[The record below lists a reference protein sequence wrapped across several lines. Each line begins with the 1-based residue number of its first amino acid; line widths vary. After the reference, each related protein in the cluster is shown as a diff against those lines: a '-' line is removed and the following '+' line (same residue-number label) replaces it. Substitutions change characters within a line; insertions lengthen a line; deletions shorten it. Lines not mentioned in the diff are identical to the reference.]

1 MPVYNL
7 SPIFEPQY
15 VATLTAAALTFVPGV
30 GGSVVPANYNYQ
42 IAVCRVANVTA
53 TPIPLTVWRVPS
65 GGSAT
70 NATLVI
76 PQINVPVA
84 TQTFPNLDLTALWG
98 IVLRPGDSI
107 YALAGTA
114 SALVIHGDGAVIQL

>member
-1 MPVYNL
+1 MPIYNL

-15 VATLTAAALTFVPGV
+15 IGALSAALTFAPA
-30 GGSVVPANYNYQ
+30 GGTVVPANYNYPL
-42 IAVCRVANVTA
+42 AVCRVANVTSSPVA
-53 TPIPLTVWRVPS
+53 LTVWRVPS

-84 TQTFPNLDLTALWG
+84 TQTFPDLDLTALWG
-98 IVLRPGDSI
+98 IVLRPGDAI
-107 YALAGTA
+107 YAQAGTA
-114 SALVIHGDGAVIQL
+114 STLVIHGDGAVIVL